1 MWSPRSDSIA
11 FVLNNNL
18 YIHQLDK
25 ETTSDIYKV
34 TQVTKDGGTELFYGI
49 PDWVYEEEVF
59 SGNKALWWSLDG
71 EYLAFLRTNET
82 EVPDYPIQYFISRPS
97 GETPEP
103 GQENYPELD
112 FIKYPKAG
120 APNPVVDLCFYDV
133 KRGQTFSVDIND
145 DFVDEDRLI
154 TEVLWAGAQ
163 NVLIKE
169 TNRESDLLK
178 VVLINVGTRSG
189 KVVREVDVQALD
201 GGWLEVVC

>member
-1 MWSPRSDSIA
+1 MG
-11 FVLNNNL
+11 NNL

-25 ETTSDIYKV
+25 ETTSDIYRIA
-34 TQVTKDGGTELFYGI
+34 QITKDGGTELFYGI

-59 SGNKALWWSLDG
+59 SGNNALWWSSDG

-82 EVPDYPIQYFISRPS
+82 KVPDYPIQYFISRPS
-97 GETPEP
+97 GETPKP
-103 GQENYPELD
+103 GQENYPELE

-120 APNPVVDLCFYDV
+120 APNPVVDLHFYDV
-133 KRGQTFSVDIND
+133 KRDQTFSVGIND
-145 DFVDEDRLI
+145 DFPDEDRLI
-154 TEVLWAGAQ
+154 TEVLWAGTQ

-178 VVLINVGTRSG
+178 VVLIDVSSRSG

-201 GGWLEVVC
+201 GGWLEVVCGPFYPLEG